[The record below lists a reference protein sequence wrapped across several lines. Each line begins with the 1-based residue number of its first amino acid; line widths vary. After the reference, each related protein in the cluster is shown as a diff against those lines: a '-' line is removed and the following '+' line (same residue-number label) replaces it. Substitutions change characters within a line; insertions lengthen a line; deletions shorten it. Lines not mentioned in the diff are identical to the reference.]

1 MAFILHLYC
10 QPLSNMR
17 NSILFLFISLYSI
30 TVSAQQKAI
39 SLSEWKDRVKIMSL
53 FPEIDSN
60 IVFYAAYGHA
70 ENWLDLSEVQAVRYG
85 LNIND
90 SVDERRH
97 PYLAALAF
105 ERMLNSGGCKAP
117 SAEPLDPSY
126 KAAFFDQTFDDG
138 HWQPV
143 EINGPIDLKQMA
155 THSNAASITWK
166 RANPHLLF
174 RILPS
179 TNTRLFIPSYEM
191 AIFDSLSTLAKEDF
205 IASQKKVDKPTDF
218 KEVVVRQGESLSV
231 IAEREKVRVNDII
244 RWNKLRS
251 DRIYVGQK
259 LIISVPKGQTTQAP
273 PKSTETKPI
282 NIDNAIPYTVQEGES
297 LWIIAQKFPGVTP
310 EDIISHNHLT
320 GTVIDVGQ
328 VLYIPQ
334 KKP

>member
-1 MAFILHLYC
+1 
-10 QPLSNMR
+10 MR
-17 NSILFLFISLYSI
+17 NSILFLYLLLCSSA
-30 TVSAQQKAI
+30 VNAQQKAI
-39 SLSEWKDRVKIMSL
+39 ALGEWKERVKVMSL
-53 FPEIDSN
+53 FPEVDSN
-60 IVFYAAYGHA
+60 IVFYAAFGHVD
-70 ENWLDLSEVQAVRYG
+70 NWFDLSEVQAVRYG

-105 ERMLNSGGCKAP
+105 ERLINSDGCEAP
-117 SAEPLDPSY
+117 SAEPLDESY
-126 KAAFFDQTFDDG
+126 KSAFFAQTFDDG

-155 THSNAASITWK
+155 AHSNAANITWK

-174 RILPS
+174 RVLPS
-179 TNTRLFIPSYEM
+179 SNTRLFVPSYEM
-191 AIFDSLSTLAKEDF
+191 ASIDSLSTLAKEDF
-205 IASQKKVDKPTDF
+205 IASQMKVDKPTEF

-259 LIISVPKGQTTQAP
+259 LIISVPKGQQTTQAP
-273 PKSTETKPI
+273 PKPVEKKTI
-282 NIDNAIPYTVQEGES
+282 DIDNSVPYTVQEGES
-297 LWIIAQKFPGVTP
+297 LWIIAQKFTGVTA

-320 GTVIDVGQ
+320 GTMIDVGQ

-334 KKP
+334 KKQ